1 MVVCHR
7 LQALSNL
14 ITLAWDKSSFSDSAE
29 RHQFS
34 SRVLHHRMI
43 ADSSVLPQY
52 STSSASRSN
61 STSYDFFSGR
71 AEPSE
76 KMFPLT
82 SKWDGNEDPFLRL
95 YRANSHFIDPYVL
108 TRLCLHRRR
117 EKKTIA
123 LLKIYSQTVPKSAQ
137 VVHRFYLLRPSDTC
151 KLIYVL
157 QGLICQRW

>member
-34 SRVLHHRMI
+34 WRVLHHRMI

-82 SKWDGNEDPFLRL
+82 TKWDGNEDPFLRL

-108 TRLCLHRRR
+108 TRLCLHWRR
-117 EKKTIA
+117 EKKKDNNSLEDILSDSPKVGRSSPSVLFA
-123 LLKIYSQTVPKSAQ
+123 QTVW
-137 VVHRFYLLRPSDTC
+137 HL
-151 KLIYVL
+151 
-157 QGLICQRW
+157 